1 MKHVAQCPALLKCSV
16 NVKFSVSVIE
26 LPGNAVG
33 APVGADYQLYST
45 TRLKPWPVAC
55 SAEAFRESRGRKEL
69 DPHIPVFPRFSTRSV
84 LWPLQLEARPG
95 VPRPVPACGS
105 SGPAPWI
112 PQEVPCHSPCSKEGL
127 GVQGQ
132 PLESGVSSLF
142 LMPFA

>member
-1 MKHVAQCPALLKCSV
+1 MGPTTSLLH
-16 NVKFSVSVIE
+16 
-26 LPGNAVG
+26 
-33 APVGADYQLYST
+33 

-69 DPHIPVFPRFSTRSV
+69 DPHIPLFRRFSTRSV

-105 SGPAPWI
+105 SGPAPWT
-112 PQEVPCHSPCSKEGL
+112 PQEVPCRSPCSKEGL

-142 LMPFA
+142 LMPSA